1 MSNTLVISHSGHQRY
16 IQCPREYE
24 LHYIQKLRPTSMSS
38 ALLFGTAI
46 DKACEDYMKER
57 TPLRA
62 REIFKKNWKEQEH
75 NGKLIELH
83 NCTEI
88 EYRDADFD
96 AELLLQSDNESI
108 IKDTVYTNV
117 SSIIKE
123 GKDRERIAYANW
135 ISLYR
140 KGILMVNKFIEW
152 VDQNI
157 SEVLGC
163 QIPIELEDEKGNKVT
178 GLADFVIK
186 VKGYDKPI
194 LVDLKTAARYY
205 ERGSVKESEQL
216 SLYFFFLK
224 EKFYPD
230 MERAAY
236 LVLSKQ
242 IKKNRIKICK
252 QCGHDASGTN
262 FKSCNNTSNKKR
274 CNGDFNITTTPES
287 TIQYIHDEI
296 PEEMI
301 SKTIETFNINVEKI
315 QSGNFEPCFD
325 NCLRY
330 NGKIK
335 CAFYEYCRTGSMEG
349 LIKKET

>member
-1 MSNTLVISHSGHQRY
+1 MSNQLVISHSGHQRY

-152 VDQNI
+152 VDENI

-262 FKSCNNTSNKKR
+262 FKLCNNTNNKKR
-274 CNGDFNITTTPES
+274 CNGEFNITTTPES

>member
-1 MSNTLVISHSGHQRY
+1 MLPWQ
-16 IQCPREYE
+16 
-24 LHYIQKLRPTSMSS
+24 
-38 ALLFGTAI
+38 
-46 DKACEDYMKER
+46 
-57 TPLRA
+57 
-62 REIFKKNWKEQEH
+62 
-75 NGKLIELH
+75 
-83 NCTEI
+83 
-88 EYRDADFD
+88 
-96 AELLLQSDNESI
+96 
-108 IKDTVYTNV
+108 
-117 SSIIKE
+117 
-123 GKDRERIAYANW
+123 
-135 ISLYR
+135 
-140 KGILMVNKFIEW
+140 
-152 VDQNI
+152 
-157 SEVLGC
+157 
-163 QIPIELEDEKGNKVT
+163 
-178 GLADFVIK
+178 
-186 VKGYDKPI
+186 
-194 LVDLKTAARYY
+194 
-205 ERGSVKESEQL
+205 ESEQL

-262 FKSCNNTSNKKR
+262 FKSCNNTSNKKG
-274 CNGDFNITTTPES
+274 CNGEFNITTTPES

>member
-1 MSNTLVISHSGHQRY
+1 
-16 IQCPREYE
+16 
-24 LHYIQKLRPTSMSS
+24 MSS

>member
-1 MSNTLVISHSGHQRY
+1 
-16 IQCPREYE
+16 
-24 LHYIQKLRPTSMSS
+24 MSS

-62 REIFKKNWKEQEH
+62 REIFKQNWREQEH
-75 NGKLIELH
+75 NGQLIELH

-96 AELLLQSDNESI
+96 AELLIQSDNESI
-108 IKDTVYTNV
+108 LKDTIHTNV

-123 GKDRERIAYANW
+123 GIDRKRIAYINW

-152 VDQNI
+152 VDENV

-163 QIPIELEDEKGNKVT
+163 QIPIELEDEQGNKIT
-178 GLADFVIK
+178 GLADFAIK
-186 VKGYDKPI
+186 VNGYDKPI

-224 EKFYPD
+224 EKSYPD
-230 MERAAY
+230 MERSAY

-262 FKSCNNTSNKKR
+262 FKSCNNTHNKKR
-274 CNGDFNITTTPES
+274 CNGEFNVTTTPEA

-296 PEEMI
+296 PEQMI

-315 QSGNFEPCFD
+315 QSGSFEKNLD
-325 NCLRY
+325 NCIRY

>member
-1 MSNTLVISHSGHQRY
+1 MTKPLVISHSGQQRY
-16 IQCPREYE
+16 IQCPREYQ
-24 LHYIQKLRPTSMSS
+24 LHYIERLRPTGMAS

-57 TPLRA
+57 VPLRA
-62 REIFKKNWKEQEH
+62 RQIFKEHWKEQEH
-75 NGKLIELH
+75 NGQLIELS

-96 AELLLQSDNESI
+96 AELLLQSDNELI
-108 IKDTVYTNV
+108 IKDTVHANV

-123 GKDRERIAYANW
+123 GKDKERIAYANW

-152 VDQNI
+152 VDENVA
-157 SEVLGC
+157 EVLGC
-163 QIPIELEDEKGNKVT
+163 QIPIELEDEDGNKVT
-178 GLADFVIK
+178 GFADFVIK
-186 VKGYDKPI
+186 INGYDNPV

-205 ERGSVKESEQL
+205 ERNSVKESEQL
-216 SLYFFFLK
+216 SLYFFYLK

-236 LVLSKQ
+236 LVLQKQ
-242 IKKNRIKICK
+242 IKKNRTKICK

-262 FKSCNNTSNKKR
+262 FKTCNNTHNGKR
-274 CNGDFNITTTPES
+274 CGGEFNVTITPECNL
-287 TIQYIHDEI
+287 QYIHDEI
-296 PEEMI
+296 PQDMI
-301 SKTIETFNINVEKI
+301 DNTIQTFNLNVGKI
-315 QSGNFEPCFD
+315 QAGHFEPCFE

>member
-1 MSNTLVISHSGHQRY
+1 MA
-16 IQCPREYE
+16 
-24 LHYIQKLRPTSMSS
+24 S

-57 TPLRA
+57 VPLRA
-62 REIFKKNWKEQEH
+62 RQIFKEHWKEQEH
-75 NGKLIELH
+75 NGQLIELS

-96 AELLLQSDNESI
+96 AELLLQSDNELI
-108 IKDTVYTNV
+108 IKDTVHANV
-117 SSIIKE
+117 SSLIKE
-123 GKDRERIAYANW
+123 GKDKERIAYANW
-135 ISLYR
+135 VSLYR

-152 VDQNI
+152 VDENVA
-157 SEVLGC
+157 EVLGC
-163 QIPIELEDEKGNKVT
+163 QIPIELEDEDGNKVT
-178 GLADFVIK
+178 GFADFVIK
-186 VKGYDKPI
+186 INGYDNPV

-205 ERGSVKESEQL
+205 ERNSVKESEQL
-216 SLYFFFLK
+216 SLYFFYLK

-236 LVLSKQ
+236 LVLQKQ
-242 IKKNRIKICK
+242 IKKNRTKICK

-262 FKSCNNTSNKKR
+262 FKTCNNTHNGKR
-274 CNGDFNITTTPES
+274 CGGEFNVTITPECNL
-287 TIQYIHDEI
+287 QYIHDEI
-296 PEEMI
+296 PQDMI
-301 SKTIETFNINVEKI
+301 DNTIQTFNLNVGKI
-315 QSGNFEPCFD
+315 QAGHFEPCFE

>member
-62 REIFKKNWKEQEH
+62 REIFKKNWREQEH
-75 NGKLIELH
+75 NGKLIELTH
-83 NCTEI
+83 CTEI

-96 AELLLQSDNESI
+96 AELLLQSDNELI
-108 IKDTVYTNV
+108 IKDTVYANV